1 MVNGNPYR
9 LTAEANLT
17 SISVSVECIN
27 ATYNGRTK
35 SRMARW
41 KKRPSYQPC
50 EHGIRQMLISC
61 VYSVI
66 I

>member
-27 ATYNGRTK
+27 AH
-35 SRMARW
+35 RW
-41 KKRPSYQPC
+41 NLQW
-50 EHGIRQMLISC
+50 QNQ
-61 VYSVI
+61 V
-66 I
+66 